1 MTERNPRRRRAGS
14 IRGEAGSEPL
24 GLDAASTAAGGA
36 ASEGAAPAPVEPA
49 EDADRAFEDTSLDAD
64 AAAAG
69 AGSLA
74 LIDPHGEATD
84 VIRDVPEMSVEDV
97 ERRIGVR
104 SRERR
109 RRVAMAVPAT
119 QRVAANRRVVLWR
132 DSATILIF
140 VVVALLA
147 ARFLLPSDAGTASA
161 TDSATETPVVIGSVP
176 AATGIQFSAAPTI
189 NGGVVP
195 SGLHVDAT
203 PTPIPVI
210 TEAPTPVPTPT
221 PRPTPTLKPGQ
232 TPAPTTGP
240 KPSHTPA
247 PTAPPVAAFTW
258 TCTDAST
265 HTVSFNA
272 SASKAGTNAT
282 ITSYRWSWSDGSAIE
297 STSSPTIDHPY
308 SASGPFI
315 GVFVTVYNSTGGHD
329 ASPPQTVTC

>member
-1 MTERNPRRRRAGS
+1 VTERNPRRRRAGS
-14 IRGEAGSEPL
+14 LRGEAGSEPL
-24 GLDAASTAAGGA
+24 GLDASSSAA
-36 ASEGAAPAPVEPA
+36 EGAAAEGVAPEPVEPA
-49 EDADRAFEDTSLDAD
+49 QDADRAFEDTNIDAG

-74 LIDPHGEATD
+74 LIDPHGDATD
-84 VIRDVPEMSVEDV
+84 VIQDVPEMSVEDV
-97 ERRIGVR
+97 ERRIGAR

-147 ARFLLPSDAGTASA
+147 ARFLLPSDAGTANA
-161 TDSATETPVVIGSVP
+161 TESATETPVVIGSVP
-176 AATGIQFSAAPTI
+176 VATGIQFSAAPTI

-221 PRPTPTLKPGQ
+221 AKPTPTLKPGQ
-232 TPAPTTGP
+232 TPVPTTGP
-240 KPSHTPA
+240 KPSHTPT
-247 PTAPPVAAFTW
+247 PTAPPTVSFSW
-258 TCTDAST
+258 NCTDAST
-265 HTVSFNA
+265 HTVHFIA
-272 SASKAGTNAT
+272 SATAGTNAT
-282 ITSYRWSWSDGSAIE
+282 ITSYKWSFSDGTVQ
-297 STSSPTIDHPY
+297 STPGPTIDYAY
-308 SASGPFI
+308 STSGPFP
-315 GVFVTVYNSTGGHD
+315 GVIVTVYNSTGGH
-329 ASPPQTVTC
+329 ANSLPKTVTC